1 VVDAV
6 LQHTAREVLM
16 AKDQRRLEYQP
27 VTLDTLMQIEPDEYK
42 RLGDCTEEE
51 LMRAAL
57 LRMARLEEEA
67 QQEINKMTTAPNE

>member
-1 VVDAV
+1 
-6 LQHTAREVLM
+6 M
-16 AKDQRRLEYQP
+16 AEDQRRLQDQP
-27 VTLDTLMQIEPDEYK
+27 VTLDTLMEIGPDEYK

-67 QQEINKMTTAPNE
+67 QQEINKMTAEPNE

>member
-1 VVDAV
+1 VDAV

-16 AKDQRRLEYQP
+16 AEDQRRLEDQP
-27 VTLDTLMQIEPDEYK
+27 VTLDTLMEIEPDEYK

-67 QQEINKMTTAPNE
+67 QQEISKMTTVPNE

>member
-1 VVDAV
+1 
-6 LQHTAREVLM
+6 M
-16 AKDQRRLEYQP
+16 AEDQRRLEDQP
-27 VTLDTLMQIEPDEYK
+27 VTLDTLMEIEPGKYR

-67 QQEINKMTTAPNE
+67 QQQINKMTAEPNQ